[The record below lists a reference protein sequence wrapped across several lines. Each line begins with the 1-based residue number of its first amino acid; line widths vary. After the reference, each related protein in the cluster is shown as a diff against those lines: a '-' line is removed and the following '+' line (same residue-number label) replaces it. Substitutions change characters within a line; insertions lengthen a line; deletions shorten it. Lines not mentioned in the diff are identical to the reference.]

1 MTVRHRYL
9 LVFLAFITSCRT
21 AGSRTEP
28 EPVIRGDS
36 SLSPLSPQFSPR
48 ASWIL
53 QPDERR
59 HRYRSSTISSIVMDQ
74 PSAEPRD
81 STTLM
86 TNFTV
91 SANRDSRGVLY
102 SITVEGLSLTSAS
115 KPSPVVVSEFSS
127 PISFTE
133 RLERGQYSLDP
144 PADCNTQVGIALS
157 AIQRSLVLI
166 PIQLQRG
173 QSWVDSTST
182 AACSGSIPVT
192 LTALRHYR
200 VMGEIT
206 NGTRKGLLL
215 ERVDKTSSVG
225 EGSEGQHRIQLR
237 TEGTGNTQILIDP
250 LTGALL
256 KATGANTTL
265 VTVTTSGRS
274 QRFTQTSREQLFKD
288 ND

>member
-59 HRYRSSTISSIVMDQ
+59 HRYRSSTVSSVVMDQ
-74 PSAEPRD
+74 LSATLRD

-86 TNFTV
+86 TDFTV
-91 SANRDSRGVLY
+91 SISRDSQGTSY
-102 SITVEGLSLTSAS
+102 SITVEDLSLTSAS
-115 KPSPVVVSEFSS
+115 KSSPVVVSEFSS

-133 RLERGQYSLDP
+133 RLEKGQYSLDP
-144 PADCNTQVGIALS
+144 PADCSTQVSVALS
-157 AIQRSLVLI
+157 TIQRSLILI

-173 QSWVDSTST
+173 QSWMDSTST
-182 AACSGSIPVT
+182 ATCSGSIPVT

-200 VMGEIT
+200 VVGET
-206 NGTRKGLLL
+206 TDGARRGLLL

-225 EGSEGQHRIQLR
+225 EGTEGQHRIQLR
-237 TEGTGNTQILIDP
+237 TEGTGNMELLIDP
-250 LTGALL
+250 QTGGLL

-265 VTVTTSGRS
+265 ATVTTSGRS
-274 QRFTQTSREQLFKD
+274 QRFTQTSREQLLKD
-288 ND
+288 NN